1 MNDRNETDEARLEE
15 IRQRAREMRVDE
27 KIERSEPRSR
37 RADRGPHVS
46 AWRSP
51 AQGGH
56 RDYGRYAYGDPGMVG
71 YSGPVPVAYPMG
83 GYPGYA
89 GVPTP
94 VGMPFEA
101 GRPGGSGFAS
111 DPARRWSSNE
121 RERSTR
127 ETWFPRARVFERDG
141 ALIVRLELPGL
152 ERKDVE
158 VRVEDQMLVVEGER
172 PDDRPADGGVDPR
185 NRWGYGPFRSEVALP
200 HPVDADDVKARFRN
214 GLLEVA
220 VPQPRRE
227 ERRSRIKLET

>member
-27 KIERSEPRSR
+27 TIERSEPRSR

-51 AQGGH
+51 VQGGP
-56 RDYGRYAYGDPGMVG
+56 RDHGRYGYGDPG
-71 YSGPVPVAYPMG
+71 
-83 GYPGYA
+83 
-89 GVPTP
+89 
-94 VGMPFEA
+94 
-101 GRPGGSGFAS
+101 
-111 DPARRWSSNE
+111 
-121 RERSTR
+121 TR
-127 ETWFPRARVFERDG
+127 EAWSPRARVFDRDG

-158 VRVEDQMLVVEGER
+158 VRVEDQVLVVEGER
-172 PDDRPADGGVDPR
+172 LDDRPADGGVDR
-185 NRWGYGPFRSEVALP
+185 SRWGYGPFRSEVALP